1 MRTDLNGRKV
11 RVVRWVEGRG
21 RWMVKVVVTGEMVNV
36 REQNL
41 VGVEEGGGGG
51 SGEDSDSDD
60 DEDDDERALWEVIGD
75 GNDDYDDDDE
85 AE

>member
-51 SGEDSDSDD
+51 GSGEDSDSDD
-60 DEDDDERALWEVIGD
+60 DEDDDERAREVIGD
-75 GNDDYDDDDE
+75 ENDDYDDDE